1 MISVNSYLCSKRVFS
16 YNVTLFLTLDTFENH
31 GHVYNLYNHMTA
43 EDVRD
48 IDRFFEV
55 GTPNQFGIKVD
66 LNTVTALICERSARN
81 IFGL

>member
-1 MISVNSYLCSKRVFS
+1 MISVNPYLCTKRVFS
-16 YNVTLFLTLDTFENH
+16 DNVTLFVTPDTFENR

-48 IDRFFEV
+48 IERFFEV

-81 IFGL
+81 IFRL